1 MSQYFLTEF
10 EIAKS
15 LSSSQPVDLCE
26 KPNRTKEFDEK
37 KNPAL
42 FAKKNLMAAVT

>member
-1 MSQYFLTEF
+1 MSLYILTQF

-26 KPNRTKEFDEK
+26 KPNRMKEFNEK
-37 KNPAL
+37 KNPAY